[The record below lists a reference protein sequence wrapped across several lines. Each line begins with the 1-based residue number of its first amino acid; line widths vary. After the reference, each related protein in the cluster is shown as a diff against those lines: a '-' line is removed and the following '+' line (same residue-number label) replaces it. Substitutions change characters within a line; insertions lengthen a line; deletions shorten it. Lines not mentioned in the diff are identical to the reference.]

1 MVTRV
6 APELPSFL
14 EGSLTSSQDPTTHL
28 PGQALGRKVCQTFAQ
43 PGVWPE
49 RAVPGHR
56 MPGGS
61 HPLLAQPEHFLTG
74 RDSGDGKVEAAQ
86 SCHPFF
92 PQRCRLQQ
100 RSERDGCPDATPH
113 IQHQGCS
120 RAEHAHQELRSG
132 LKGSRLGVNGL
143 QAENGKSLFW
153 TSLGFG
159 ADSNESWRG
168 PTMLVRARRTH
179 WLIQP

>member
-1 MVTRV
+1 MGFCGHHMQVAKTKGSCVSSRV
-6 APELPSFL
+6 SQFL
-14 EGSLTSSQDPTTHL
+14 
-28 PGQALGRKVCQTFAQ
+28 
-43 PGVWPE
+43 
-49 RAVPGHR
+49 
-56 MPGGS
+56 
-61 HPLLAQPEHFLTG
+61 PLLAQPEHFLTG

-100 RSERDGCPDATPH
+100 RSERDGCPDATSH
-113 IQHQGCS
+113 ILHQGCS